1 MFLLGSL
8 TFLALHVLVLCQNKS
23 ALSSSL
29 LSTDKPVPIPTK
41 PTEGQPLA
49 NTTYGIVQGVILNN
63 GARGFLGVPYAAPP
77 VGPLR
82 WQPPQR
88 PANWDM
94 YNATHQPPGCP
105 QICND
110 PIDTCPLFYQ
120 EDCLYLNIF
129 TPPKINEFSNL
140 PVMIFLHGGDF
151 LSGGIPSILCDG
163 RLLTLL
169 TNTVVVTTNYRLGAL
184 GYMTTSCFRGQS
196 CLTGNYGFMDQL
208 AAMQFVHEN
217 IVAFGG
223 DPNKVT
229 LFGQSAGAQAV
240 SLHLT
245 NSKSD
250 RYFQQAIIES
260 SPFTIPYR
268 HRTSSALQG
277 DLTTALLNCLPG
289 DLNCLR
295 KRSAKD
301 VIAAGTKAG
310 NTVAL
315 DLFGPLQLF
324 QPWGPVIDGSIITT
338 HPLTAFRDGQFQR
351 KPLLIGTVTE
361 EGRIYSWELFP
372 KKPTLFKVNVYLSL
386 LFGIRQTLE
395 ISREY
400 NFTEFDDLREPVSTV
415 VTDFI
420 FACSTFNGS
429 RYISLYNESQVFHY
443 IYDHAFSFTSVWG
456 PNYTECYGHV
466 CHGSELPLLWR
477 SQSLRGFNFTEEEQQ
492 LADAMNNYW
501 SNFVHTGNPN
511 DNSWKTKSKISDFM
525 RTSDPN
531 KNDWNTKSKN
541 RDKFL
546 TWPPYKVDNGWQSI
560 LFQTS
565 RNKLLSNWREEF
577 CKFFDDI
584 GYISK

>member
-1 MFLLGSL
+1 MFLLENL
-8 TFLALHVLVLCQNKS
+8 TFLALHALVIWPIKS
-23 ALSSSL
+23 ASSSFRHPSDTPV
-29 LSTDKPVPIPTK
+29 STPTT
-41 PTEGQPLA
+41 PTEGQPLV
-49 NTTYGIVQGVILNN
+49 NTTYGIVQGVILDN

-88 PANWDM
+88 PAKWDM

-110 PIDTCPLFYQ
+110 PVDTCPLFYL
-120 EDCLYLNIF
+120 EDCLYLDIY
-129 TPPKINEFSNL
+129 TPPNVNGSSNL
-140 PVMIFLHGGDF
+140 PVMMFFHGGNF
-151 LSGGIPSILCDG
+151 RNGGIASILFDG

-217 IVAFGG
+217 IAAFGG

-229 LFGQSAGAQAV
+229 LFGQSAGAQLV

-301 VIAAGTKAG
+301 VIAAGT
-310 NTVAL
+310 
-315 DLFGPLQLF
+315 
-324 QPWGPVIDGSIITT
+324 
-338 HPLTAFRDGQFQR
+338 
-351 KPLLIGTVTE
+351 
-361 EGRIYSWELFP
+361 
-372 KKPTLFKVNVYLSL
+372 
-386 LFGIRQTLE
+386 
-395 ISREY
+395 
-400 NFTEFDDLREPVSTV
+400 
-415 VTDFI
+415 
-420 FACSTFNGS
+420 
-429 RYISLYNESQVFHY
+429 
-443 IYDHAFSFTSVWG
+443 
-456 PNYTECYGHV
+456 
-466 CHGSELPLLWR
+466 
-477 SQSLRGFNFTEEEQQ
+477 
-492 LADAMNNYW
+492 
-501 SNFVHTGNPN
+501 
-511 DNSWKTKSKISDFM
+511 
-525 RTSDPN
+525 
-531 KNDWNTKSKN
+531 
-541 RDKFL
+541 
-546 TWPPYKVDNGWQSI
+546 
-560 LFQTS
+560 
-565 RNKLLSNWREEF
+565 
-577 CKFFDDI
+577 
-584 GYISK
+584 